1 MPSAIK
7 LNNLNNIEH
16 KGQCAFIKW
25 VRYAH
30 PGLLVAAI
38 PNGGNRDAITGRKLK
53 DEGVLAGFPDIL
65 VARQGKSHPML
76 FIEMK
81 SAKGKLSESQKT
93 IKEKLEWE
101 GYLVV
106 VCHSWEEAKEA
117 VEGYL

>member
-1 MPSAIK
+1 VRE
-7 LNNLNNIEH
+7 LEH
-16 KGQCAFIKW
+16 REQCAFIKW

-38 PNGGNRDAITGRKLK
+38 PNGGNRNAITGKKLK
-53 DEGVLAGFPDIL
+53 DEGVMAGFPDIL
-65 VARQGKSHPML
+65 VARQGKDYPML

-81 SAKGKLSESQKT
+81 SAKGRLSESQKEV
-93 IKEKLEWE
+93 KKRLEWE